1 MMCTCLSLSFSVSL
15 SQQATAVG
23 QELHQLTQS
32 LTLLKEESA
41 KEGRVVEMAQRT
53 RELPTGLQHE
63 NNAPDQ

>member
-1 MMCTCLSLSFSVSL
+1 MLYTSLSLSLSL

-23 QELHQLTQS
+23 QELYQLSQS

>member
-1 MMCTCLSLSFSVSL
+1 M
-15 SQQATAVG
+15 
-23 QELHQLTQS
+23 QS

-63 NNAPDQ
+63 NSAPDQ